1 MDKLLK
7 QFYGDEHLR
16 LAVEQFLI
24 SYVEQEALKA
34 LMEKKD
40 TVGFADA
47 RDILTKAFINLHETY
62 APDPKPRITN
72 SR

>member
-7 QFYGDEHLR
+7 QFYSDEHLR
-16 LAVEQFLI
+16 DAVEQYLI

-34 LMEKKD
+34 LMDKKD

-47 RDILTKAFINLHETY
+47 RDILYKAFVNLDETY
-62 APDPKPRITN
+62 APQPKPILTN